1 MYNILIEFS
10 IPINLAKL
18 IKMCLNETYCRV
30 WVSSHL
36 SDVSCQN
43 VLNEGAALLPMLFNF
58 AVEYAFQRVQVN
70 QDGLRLNGTHQL
82 LVYVDDVNTMGE
94 NIHTTKKIKEALLVG
109 SRETSR
115 ELNTEKIAYAHVL

>member
-1 MYNILIEFS
+1 
-10 IPINLAKL
+10 
-18 IKMCLNETYCRV
+18 
-30 WVSSHL
+30 
-36 SDVSCQN
+36 
-43 VLNEGAALLPMLFNF
+43 LNEGAALLPMLFNF

-70 QDGLRLNGTHQL
+70 QDGLRLNGTLQL
-82 LVYVDDVNTMGE
+82 LVYVDDVNTMGG